1 MDFVGFSELFLLRLQ
16 ASQVGKT
23 LFLVNR
29 RVLSRQSTEVF
40 LLLYFIHQTVDS
52 PLVQKGGENDDEG
65 IAR

>member
-1 MDFVGFSELFLLRLQ
+1 VDFVGFSELFLLRLQ